1 MKNIHRYFSCN
12 LCYASSKETEIVLLF
27 FIILIFVVVCVLW
40 FFFFFFPSP
49 RSCYKQLWK
58 LRLVIFT
65 SYSCNLR
72 VSLSHSSQECRLAS
86 SDHLE
91 TTGFFPGSISTDG
104 NMFITLTV
112 VPNTI
117 TVCLTLKQSREYY
130 IARQDCHCLRSP
142 CFAVA
147 VFNEKETYMTTA
159 AVLMLVAIKSICS
172 MSASSCR

>member
-1 MKNIHRYFSCN
+1 MVAVTRICSSPSTVGLQSWLSETIYEEHSQVLQLQPLLRKFQGDRNCLVIFYYFNFCCC
-12 LCYASSKETEIVLLF
+12 LR
-27 FIILIFVVVCVLW
+27 VVVL
-40 FFFFFFPSP
+40 FFFFPSP

-65 SYSCNLR
+65 SYSRNLR

-130 IARQDCHCLRSP
+130 IAR
-142 CFAVA
+142 
-147 VFNEKETYMTTA
+147 
-159 AVLMLVAIKSICS
+159 
-172 MSASSCR
+172 